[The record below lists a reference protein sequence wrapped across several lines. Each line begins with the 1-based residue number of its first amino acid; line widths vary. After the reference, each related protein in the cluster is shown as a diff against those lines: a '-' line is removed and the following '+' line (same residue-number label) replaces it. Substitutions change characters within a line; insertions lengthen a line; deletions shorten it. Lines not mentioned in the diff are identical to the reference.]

1 MHGSGVY
8 AWADGRRYQGEYKN
22 DKKDGFGVYMWA
34 DGRCHYGMWKDGAQ
48 HGEGTKVQPNMEM
61 KKSFWAAGKAQ
72 NELQLMDAERD
83 EITEFIHKMQ
93 GER

>member
-8 AWADGRRYQGEYKN
+8 AWADGRRYQGEYKH

-61 KKSFWAAGKAQ
+61 RKAFW
-72 NELQLMDAERD
+72 
-83 EITEFIHKMQ
+83 
-93 GER
+93 